1 MMRALLWK
9 EFHEQAGRWLLA
21 TMLLAGTTSLLIH
34 ARLISVRET
43 SVAVL
48 LLGGMLLSMV
58 LMIGPLPSES
68 SNNTLEFL
76 LAIPARRGTILFA
89 KWLTGLLSIVGMYT
103 ATCIVGLTTAW
114 SVGLDGTWMPKIAAP
129 LCITMA
135 AYHSLFFLALPPGR
149 HELDAA
155 IYAFFLGILAMLWS
169 ASALSDSH
177 VLATIGI
184 FGPAVPAF
192 AALYYNSPAARSGM
206 EPGRFATMLPVVLVT
221 ALTVLLWVGLP
232 AAWLLGLFRRRRPTS

>member
-58 LMIGPLPSES
+58 LMIGPMPSES

-76 LAIPARRGTILFA
+76 LAIPARRRLILFA
-89 KWLTGLLSIVGMYT
+89 KWLTGLLSIVGMYA
-103 ATCIVGLTTAW
+103 ATCIVGLMTAW
-114 SVGLDGTWMPKIAAP
+114 LVGLDGTWMPKIAAP
-129 LCITMA
+129 LCVTMA

-169 ASALSDSH
+169 ASVLSESRI
-177 VLATIGI
+177 LAAIGML
-184 FGPAVPAF
+184 GPAVPMVAALDHQKAPHPDMQPDRF
-192 AALYYNSPAARSGM
+192 AAL
-206 EPGRFATMLPVVLVT
+206 LPVVLVT
-221 ALTVLLWVGLP
+221 ALTVLLWIGLP
-232 AAWLLGLFRRRRPTS
+232 AAWLLGLFGFRRRAS